1 MKDDILKKGINIQ
14 SSAGQSEDLI
24 NTRKRTMTE
33 PFIEPFHNDIDD
45 SILSYQSLASI
56 VSSNTNKT
64 IQSVPFQNEKDLDL
78 PEFGSTKYNSF
89 QWRFFH
95 FVIFILFGV
104 LSLISTFLFIFGKND
119 ADLIV
124 KLISHALLM
133 IYIFMLWFHFKRG
146 CWGSANLNSSIKDNV
161 DKSCKARLLRIEEG
175 MKYFFSLIGAI
186 ILLFGSI
193 YYKASQL
200 DEDADL
206 WNISFIGWAIITLIQ
221 ILKFEKIL
229 TENKHY
235 VVRNDIFNCIAEI
248 LLFFGSLSFG
258 TVFFIQTMY
267 NHDTERFKL
276 LFIILK
282 FIGSLFM
289 IGSSLT
295 MFYRY
300 FLSDFD
306 DLNSSDISNVTIY

>member
-78 PEFGSTKYNSF
+78 PEFSSTKYNSF

-104 LSLISTFLFIFGKND
+104 LSLISTFLFIFGQSG
-119 ADLIV
+119 ADMIV

-229 TENKHY
+229 TETKQY
-235 VVRNDIFNCIAEI
+235 VVRNDITNCLAEI
-248 LLFFGSLSFG
+248 FLFFGSLFFSTSFY
-258 TVFFIQTMY
+258 IQVMY
-267 NHDTERFKL
+267 NHDVERFKIL
-276 LFIILK
+276 LIIIN
-282 FIGSLFM
+282 FIGSGLVL
-289 IGSSLT
+289 ISSL
-295 MFYRY
+295 MVFHRY
-300 FLSDFD
+300 FLSDYE
-306 DLNSSDISNVTIY
+306 DLNASDLSYVTIY